1 MTTPSTPS
9 QPATKGL
16 TALITGA
23 NRGIGFEIARQLG
36 SEGWRVL
43 MGCRDPERG
52 DQSVGALAALGHD
65 VELVEVDVSDPIA
78 IERVRD
84 GLDGSLDVLVNNAG
98 VSLSGFNEDV
108 ARRTLAVNYW
118 GPRRLTDAMLP
129 KMTAGGRVVHVSS
142 GMANEATLAE
152 PLRKRF
158 ADASLNPDDVDAL
171 MDRFVRSLA
180 DGTARE
186 QGWPLN
192 AYRVSKL
199 GLNALTRALARTHT
213 NVSFTAVCPGWVRTD
228 MGGETAPRSVEQGAD
243 GIVWAAQTAAQAESG
258 GYFRD
263 RSPCSW

>member
-1 MTTPSTPS
+1 MTASTSTPAPST
-9 QPATKGL
+9 L

-43 MGCRDPERG
+43 MACRDPERG
-52 DQSVGALAALGHD
+52 DQAVGALAALDYD
-65 VELVEVDVSDPIA
+65 VELVELDVSDPIA

-84 GLDGSLDVLVNNAG
+84 DLDGQLDVLVNNAG
-98 VSLSGFNEDV
+98 ISLSGFNEDV

-118 GPRRLTDAMLP
+118 GPRRLTEALLP
-129 KMTAGGRVVHVSS
+129 KIPAGGRVVHVSS
-142 GMANEATLAE
+142 GMADESTLPE

-158 ADASLNPDDVDAL
+158 ADPTLDPAGVDAL
-171 MDRFVRSLA
+171 MDKFVRSLA

-186 QGWPLN
+186 QGWPNN
-192 AYRVSKL
+192 AYRVSKV
-199 GLNALTRALARTHT
+199 GLNALTRALARSRDDI
-213 NVSFTAVCPGWVRTD
+213 SFTAVCPGWVKTD
-228 MGGETAPRSVEQGAD
+228 MGGEKAPRTIEQGAD
-243 GIVWAAQTAAQAESG
+243 GIVWAAREADQAASG